1 MTTTPKMTIAEENT
15 QRLIA
20 RANRLGYIIV
30 TIDTTEK
37 LAIEIRPSTL
47 EPYTPPLSQDWKT
60 GEWTIQTTA
69 YGALDLSEI
78 EKVTDGY
85 GRAAAMVSEL
95 EHLTA
100 RDLANYSI
108 TRNA

>member
-1 MTTTPKMTIAEENT
+1 MTATPKTTVAEENT

-30 TIDTTEK
+30 MIDTTEK

-47 EPYTPPLSQDWKT
+47 DLYTPPVAQDWTT

-69 YGALDLSEI
+69 YGALDLAEI

-85 GRAAAMVSEL
+85 GRAVAMVSEL

-100 RDLANYSI
+100 ADVVNYSVA
-108 TRNA
+108 R